1 MADIN
6 VTIEDAQ
13 PINVSLGE
21 AVNVYE
27 EGTGDYNDLNNLPD
41 LTLKADKSDTYT
53 KIEVD
58 TSLAGKAELVHVHA
72 ISDVTGLQTALNAKA
87 NASDTVNL
95 TGDQTIAGTKTFS
108 SALITQSGTSI
119 GGVLHLTGVGF
130 PNGVVSAPVG
140 SKYID
145 TAATNG
151 ALEWM
156 KASGVGNTGWV
167 VSVGDDTA
175 SKLYVQSRGQNLV
188 TNGTGLL
195 GNNYNFSGFSFDP
208 TEVYAGGGSFKSAT
222 YSAAIKTD
230 ELIPVDPNGQ
240 YELSL
245 YAKATTYVAGAK
257 FYSGLSPYDI
267 DGNSISPYNYMK
279 YAGSTDTTL
288 ASNLNP
294 GDTTITLTDAT
305 GWSNGSIVYSR
316 NIAWYGYTNSKG
328 YTYPDYTYTR
338 NVSSTLP
345 DNNNHGLWSSG
356 GISGNTI
363 TLRNPWNGPAIPAGK
378 AVRNTTLGGSYKY
391 IGAVGVNVPS
401 AWTKYSG
408 ITTGVDESGAGVY
421 SKLPYGT
428 AYVRLVFLPNYNGAG
443 NVTNISNITF
453 TKTGEDIVLTSPN
466 GTLYRVNVSDAGVLS
481 AGAV

>member
-1 MADIN
+1 MQRGRGVQGVAGADGQDGANGI
-6 VTIEDAQ
+6 DGKDGAD
-13 PINVSLGE
+13 
-21 AVNVYE
+21 
-27 EGTGDYNDLNNLPD
+27 GTN
-41 LTLKADKSDTYT
+41 
-53 KIEVD
+53 
-58 TSLAGKAELVHVHA
+58 
-72 ISDVTGLQTALNAKA
+72 
-87 NASDTVNL
+87 
-95 TGDQTIAGTKTFS
+95 GT
-108 SALITQSGTSI
+108 
-119 GGVLHLTGVGF
+119 
-130 PNGVVSAPVG
+130 NG
-140 SKYID
+140 
-145 TAATNG
+145 TNG
-151 ALEWM
+151 ADGREIELQKDLYYIQWRY
-156 KASGVGNTGWV
+156 VGEPGWRNLIAYSDLKGDKGDKGDTGATGATGPANTLSIG
-167 VSVGDDTA
+167 SVTKPSDCVPTA
-175 SKLYVQSRGQNLV
+175 SITGTAPNQTLNLGIPGLPNGGTTNQLLFKKSGTNCDVEWATADQSKGIATTNYVQSRGQNLV

-195 GNNYNFSGFSFDP
+195 GNNYNFSSFTFDQ
-208 TEVYAGGGSFKSAT
+208 TEVYSGMGSFKDSDHDK
-222 YSAAIKTD
+222 SRFTD
-230 ELIPVDPNGQ
+230 ELIPVDPSGQ

-267 DGNSISPYNYMK
+267 DGNSILPYNYMK

-294 GDTTITLTDAT
+294 GDATITLTDAT

-345 DNNNHGLWSSG
+345 DNNNHGNGLWSSG

-378 AVRNTTLGGSYKY
+378 AVRNTGTAGSYKY

-443 NVTNISNITF
+443 NVTNLSNITF
-453 TKTGEDIVLTSPN
+453 TKVPEGLVLTSPN
-466 GTLYRVNVSDAGVLS
+466 GTRYRVNVDNSGALS
-481 AGAV
+481 ASAL